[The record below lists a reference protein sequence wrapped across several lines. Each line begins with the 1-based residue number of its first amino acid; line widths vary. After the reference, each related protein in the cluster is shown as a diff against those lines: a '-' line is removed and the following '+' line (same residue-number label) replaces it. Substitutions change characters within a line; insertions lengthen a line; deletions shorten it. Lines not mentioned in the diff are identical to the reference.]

1 VFLDQVSIR
10 ELLGKRLPSSSEP
23 LIVFN
28 NVLRWALFQLDRTLL
43 EEMDDAKGADIPV
56 AERSKMINKIRQEK
70 VKDFTFSDISK
81 YLDMVLD
88 LVPWPE
94 FSQHDFL
101 DSVAT
106 ADVLPKDMLLS
117 ASISVMEEVVKSP
130 ERLTK
135 SAYLMVND
143 PNTVKSELN
152 KAMDT
157 YRSRTT
163 QR

>member
-1 VFLDQVSIR
+1 
-10 ELLGKRLPSSSEP
+10 
-23 LIVFN
+23 
-28 NVLRWALFQLDRTLL
+28 
-43 EEMDDAKGADIPV
+43 
-56 AERSKMINKIRQEK
+56 
-70 VKDFTFSDISK
+70 
-81 YLDMVLD
+81 
-88 LVPWPE
+88 
-94 FSQHDFL
+94 
-101 DSVAT
+101 
-106 ADVLPKDMLLS
+106 MLLS

-157 YRSRTT
+157 YRSRTA

>member
-1 VFLDQVSIR
+1 M
-10 ELLGKRLPSSSEP
+10 
-23 LIVFN
+23 FN

-88 LVPWPE
+88 LVPWSE

-106 ADVLPKDMLLS
+106 ADVLPKVNISYIMTIINPLFISVWQDMLLS